1 MLSTGPRIRTSVD
14 GRDHGSAAVVNVLKR
29 RARLAL
35 LALLAA
41 LALASCAPAN
51 ERPLRG
57 AVPGS
62 DAAPTPPGVPPT
74 LTASDA
80 LRFKPLPVPS
90 PGIAS
95 SPSASPV
102 ASPSVVVA
110 APIVRTIVPS
120 ANGRV
125 AAGGPVTL
133 SAVLVGRG
141 ADLASAS
148 LSINGADSGAQIDKK
163 SAREWTIHT
172 SQSLGTGMQTAR
184 VLVRDSGGGSGGFTW
199 QFAVGEEAPPALEP
213 QSPAPAPAPSR
224 APAPASGASPVP
236 KPRSP

>member
-1 MLSTGPRIRTSVD
+1 MLSTRPRIWTSVD
-14 GRDHGSAAVVNVLKR
+14 GRDHGWTTVVNAFKR
-29 RARLAL
+29 RAPLVL
-35 LALLAA
+35 LALFAA

-51 ERPLRG
+51 ERPLHG

-125 AAGGPVTL
+125 PAGGPVTL

-199 QFAVGEEAPPALEP
+199 QFAVGDEAPPAAEP
-213 QSPAPAPAPSR
+213 QSPAPAPAPT
-224 APAPASGASPVP
+224 AGASPVS

>member
-1 MLSTGPRIRTSVD
+1 MLSTRPRIWTSVD
-14 GRDHGSAAVVNVLKR
+14 GRDHLSAAVVNTLKW
-29 RARLAL
+29 RAPQTL
-35 LALLAA
+35 LALFAA
-41 LALASCAPAN
+41 LVLASCAPAN

-120 ANGRV
+120 ANGHV
-125 AAGGPVTL
+125 PAGGPVTL

-184 VLVRDSGGGSGGFTW
+184 VLVRDSGGGSGGFSW
-199 QFAVGEEAPPALEP
+199 QFAVGDDAPPAVEP
-213 QSPAPAPAPSR
+213 QSPAPAPAP
-224 APAPASGASPVP
+224 APAPTTGASPVP